1 MKHTVK
7 IFCSG
12 PKLDQLSQG
21 INIIEQYQGFVLAEI
36 AELQIENIAKQ
47 FPVEDITSQY
57 YLPAGQRYLN
67 TSIPRLSDNG
77 SMLNHPD
84 YHEKD
89 EVDSGAHNYLIQFV
103 GPIKSEWLDQ
113 VTTVG
118 GKLQSPHA
126 SFSYVIRA
134 DENALV
140 DINDLSFVRW
150 VGHLSHQDRIDP
162 FVLEALDKPVD
173 EVKNELPRTQILPGI
188 YTVTFFDLP
197 SLENA
202 VESINAL
209 GFEILKKDKT
219 AVLIIIKVIRDQVTK
234 MQIDKLSAIHGVSSI
249 RHRCI
254 KRTANDVATRIM
266 NTVNTTDFSSLNLDG
281 SGEIVAVCDTGLDSG
296 DANNIHAD
304 FAGRVDAL
312 LSYPI
317 DDYYTPFVKNPS
329 GDDGGSDTKSG
340 HGTHVAGS
348 VLGDGSES
356 IGIPN
361 IEKPIRGL
369 AYKAHLVFQAIEQ
382 SMDWKNP
389 SFHQKYGSSLLSGIP
404 SDLTELF
411 SHAYN
416 RNARIHTNSWGG
428 GRPGE
433 YDEQCEQLDRFVWMN
448 KDFTVLFAAGNDGTD
463 EDGNGI
469 INSMSVTSPGT
480 AKNCICVGASENLRP
495 EFNSETYGG
504 WWPSDYPDA
513 QIGNDPMANNHDQIV
528 AFSSRGPTQ
537 DRRIRPDIL
546 APGTFILS
554 TRSTRLA
561 ENNNA
566 WRRFLPSKKYFFMGG
581 TSMATPLAAG
591 AAALVRQFLRREKA
605 ITNPSAALIKA
616 TLIAGATRLTD
627 ATQSVTVADNHQ
639 GFGRLN
645 LDESLVPSTSAI
657 IEFIDQA
664 NGLTTG
670 ELWSHKVNVSSSDS
684 PLCVVLA
691 YSDYPGTRLVNNL
704 NLMLTD
710 PGGNRFVG
718 NQSAGLLSM
727 DTNNNVEKVVITAP
741 QEGEWNIE
749 VIASNIPQP
758 AQDFALVIKANIGDT
773 QPDLT
778 AKGESR
784 PNLSIPDNRS
794 EGVSDTINIAESGTI
809 INCNVEVDIEHTYIG
824 DLIVTLFAPNS
835 SSIILHRRKGGSK
848 NNLQQ
853 SFDMLSTEELNI
865 LKGKQVQ
872 GEWQLHIA
880 DQANQ
885 DLGMLRKWSLDIL
898 LENKPFIELDSF
910 PGLHI
915 PDNVPQGVED
925 TLNVDDEG
933 VLKALELSFDI
944 SHTYIGD
951 LIIRL
956 SSPSGNTVVLH
967 NQAGGSQDNLVVEID
982 NVSSPNLDNF
992 KGEPV
997 QGSWKLMI
1005 SDHAGRDIGKLN
1017 NWRIKIYLA

>member
-1 MKHTVK
+1 MQHTVK

-12 PKLDQLSQG
+12 PQQDNLSQE
-21 INIIEQYQGFVLAEI
+21 INVIEQYQGFVLADV
-36 AELQIENIAKQ
+36 AEHQIENIAKR
-47 FPVEDITSQY
+47 FPVEDITAQY
-57 YLPAGQRYLN
+57 VLPAGQRNLN

-77 SMLNHPD
+77 STLSHPD
-84 YHEKD
+84 YHEHS
-89 EVDSGAHNYLIQFV
+89 EVDSGAHNYLIQFA

-113 VTTVG
+113 VTSVG
-118 GKLQSPHA
+118 GTLQSPHA
-126 SFSYVIRA
+126 SFSYVVKT
-134 DENALV
+134 DERTLAAINA
-140 DINDLSFVRW
+140 LSFVRW
-150 VGHLSHQDRIDP
+150 VGHLCHQDRIDP
-162 FVLEALDKPVD
+162 LVLEGLDKPSD
-173 EVKNELPRTQILPGI
+173 EVKNELPRTRLLSGI
-188 YTVTFFDLP
+188 YTVSFFDLL

-202 VESINAL
+202 VDSITEL
-209 GFEILKKDKT
+209 GFEILKQDT
-219 AVLIIIKVIRDQVTK
+219 NANLIIIKVIRDRVTK
-234 MQIDKLSAIHGVSSI
+234 VQIEKLSAIHGVSSI
-249 RHRCI
+249 RHRSI

-266 NTVNTTDFSSLNLDG
+266 NSAASTDFSSLNLDG
-281 SGEIVAVCDTGLDSG
+281 SGEVVAVCDTGLDSG
-296 DANNIHAD
+296 DANNIHPD
-304 FAGRVDAL
+304 FAGRIDAL

-317 DDYYTPFVKNPS
+317 EDSYARFVRNPS

-356 IGIPN
+356 LGISS
-361 IEKPIRGL
+361 IDKPIRGL
-369 AYKAHLVFQAIEQ
+369 AHKAHLVFQAIEQ
-382 SMDWKNP
+382 SMDWKDP
-389 SFHQKYGSSLLSGIP
+389 SNHQRYGTNILSGIP

-433 YDEQCEQLDRFVWMN
+433 YDEQCEQLDRFVWLN

-469 INSMSVTSPGT
+469 INSMSVTAPGT
-480 AKNCICVGASENLRP
+480 AKNCICVGASENQRP
-495 EFNSETYGG
+495 QFNSETYGG
-504 WWPSDYPDA
+504 WWPSDYPVSPVR
-513 QIGNDPMANNHDQIV
+513 NDPMANNPDQIV

-537 DRRIRPDIL
+537 DRRIRPDIV

-566 WRRFLPSKKYFFMGG
+566 WRRFQPSKKYFYMGG

-616 TLIAGATRLTD
+616 TLIAGATRIAD
-627 ATQSVTVADNHQ
+627 ASQSDVVADNHQ

-645 LDESLVPSTSAI
+645 LDESLVPVTATN

-670 ELWSHKVNVSSSDS
+670 ELWSHKINVTSSDN

-691 YSDYPGTRLVNNL
+691 YSDYPGARLVNNL

-710 PGGNRFVG
+710 PNGNRFVG
-718 NQSAGLLSM
+718 NQTAGLLSM
-727 DTNNNVEKVVITAP
+727 DANNNVEKVVVPAP
-741 QEGEWNIE
+741 LQGEWNIE
-749 VIASNIPQP
+749 VIASNVPQP
-758 AQDFALVIKANIGDT
+758 AQDFALVVKAAVGDV
-773 QPDLT
+773 QQDLT
-778 AKGESR
+778 AKGHST

-794 EGVSDTINIAESGTI
+794 KGVSDTINIAESGSI
-809 INCNVEVDIEHTYIG
+809 KNLNVEVDIEHTYIG
-824 DLIVTLFAPNS
+824 DLVVSLIAPDAS
-835 SSIILHRRKGGSK
+835 SVILHRRKGGGK
-848 NNLQQ
+848 NNLVQ
-853 SFDMLSTEELNI
+853 SFDMLSTVELSV
-865 LKGKQVQ
+865 LKGKQIQ

-880 DQANQ
+880 DQASQ
-885 DLGMLRKWSLDIL
+885 DIGVLRKWSIDISL
-898 LENKPFIELDSF
+898 LNQPFIELDSA

-915 PDNVPQGVED
+915 PDNDPQGVED
-925 TLNVDDEG
+925 AIDVDTQG

-951 LIIRL
+951 LIVGL
-956 SSPSGNTVVLH
+956 SSPSGKTVVLH
-967 NQAGGSQDNLVVEID
+967 NQVGGSKDNLLVELD
-982 NVSSPNLDNF
+982 NDTSPNLDNF
-992 KGEPV
+992 KGESV
-997 QGSWKLMI
+997 HGSWKLTM
-1005 SDHAGRDIGKLN
+1005 SDHAGRDVGKLN
-1017 NWRIKIYLA
+1017 NWRIKIHLA